1 MDLPLPPEA
10 LCQETIVELPNLPF
24 PHLASGKVRE
34 IYDLGSSLLLVATDR
49 ISAYDHSLQPG
60 IPGKGI
66 FLNEISRLWFRELRG
81 LVNLQVSED
90 EEEQRRALDLPPA
103 LFWRSLLVKK
113 CKPIP
118 LECVVRGYLS
128 GSGWKDYQRSGK
140 VQGIDLPP
148 GLQESEKLPQPIFT
162 PTTKEKEDRPLA
174 PHEAREFVGES
185 TYNTLK
191 DLSFKIFAQGSAKA
205 SKAGLILA
213 DTKFEFGLNGEKQ
226 ITLIDEVL
234 TPDSSRFWPA
244 DKYAP
249 GRSQPS
255 FDKQFVR
262 DFMRQSGW
270 QKGQPVPRLSDEV
283 VQGTHHRYREA
294 WERLR
299 NT

>member
-1 MDLPLPPEA
+1 MDQQLPPEA
-10 LCQETIVELPNLPF
+10 LCQETITELPELPF
-24 PHLASGKVRE
+24 PHLATGKVRE
-34 IYDLGSSLLLVATDR
+34 IYDLGDSLLLIATDR

-81 LVNLQVSED
+81 KVNLQVAED
-90 EEEQRRALDLPPA
+90 EEEQRRALNLPPA

-113 CKPIP
+113 CKPFP

-128 GSGWKDYQRSGK
+128 GSGWNDYQHTGK
-140 VQGIDLPP
+140 VQGIDLPS
-148 GLQESEKLPQPIFT
+148 GLPESEKLPEPLFT
-162 PTTKEKEDRPLA
+162 PTTKEKEDRPLTPA
-174 PHEAREFVGES
+174 EARDYVGEQ
-185 TYNTLK
+185 TFTKLR
-191 DLSFKIFAQGSAKA
+191 DLSLQIFAIGTQKA
-205 SKAGLILA
+205 SRAGLILA
-213 DTKFEFGLNGEKQ
+213 DTKFEFGLDAENQ

-244 DKYAP
+244 DQYAA

-262 DFMRQSGW
+262 DFIRHSGW

-283 VQGTHHRYREA
+283 VHGTQKRYREA
-294 WERLR
+294 WDRLR
-299 NT
+299 QA